1 MNIEKKYFPIEK
13 VEEVKIYD
21 LNKEVIFYNS
31 PKVTDVEPL
40 EFESILNQISSD
52 VNQFIPVDNGE
63 DLIITRFGKT
73 LLQRLNINPKDILGR
88 RFSECLPFYHNLF
101 KEHVKKVVNKKSKI
115 EKLRLLYFEEN
126 TLSLIVTTI
135 VMEKM
140 GTYTLLTIMKLNQ
153 LPKLPQVIIKM
164 KNYI

>member
-21 LNKEVIFYNS
+21 LSKEVIFYNS

-63 DLIITRFGKT
+63 DLIVTRFGKT
-73 LLQRLNINPKDILGR
+73 LLQRLNINPR
-88 RFSECLPFYHNLF
+88 R
-101 KEHVKKVVNKKSKI
+101 
-115 EKLRLLYFEEN
+115 
-126 TLSLIVTTI
+126 LSLEDVL
-135 VMEKM
+135 VNVSHF
-140 GTYTLLTIMKLNQ
+140 IMIYSRNMLKKL
-153 LPKLPQVIIKM
+153 
-164 KNYI
+164 

>member
-52 VNQFIPVDNGE
+52 INQFIPVDNGE
-63 DLIITRFGKT
+63 DLIITRF
-73 LLQRLNINPKDILGR
+73 GR